1 MEKES
6 TALQRGRLGHLIGR
20 WEVLEPLQNR
30 DFVRLWLATG
40 IWWQGMWMEQL
51 VLGWMAL
58 DLTDSAWWVALVG
71 FFRSLPL
78 LFVGLFGVAVTDRF
92 KRRSLIAVL
101 QLLNTAGIG
110 LLVLMLWLGGLDY
123 WHIVAVSFANGAGWG
138 LDWPTRRALIP
149 DLVGKGRVVDAMVL
163 ENSIQSLTRVSGP
176 LIAGSLLATLGNMGS
191 LLMLCGMGATALF
204 ILLGMKTDSQAQA
217 TPRGFAPSLRRMREG
232 LGYVHRQR
240 RILGVLLITVAMNV
254 WAFPFL
260 TLLPVFARDVLHQGP
275 FGLGLLG
282 AANGMGSCLGLVVVH
297 LGRKIWSNEMLFA
310 GGSILSCLGL
320 VCFAASTSFYLSA
333 MLLFIGGIGQAGF
346 SIMQSGIILVEA
358 TEEMRGRAMGT
369 LVLAIGAGPFGR
381 LQAGGMAQMWGAPLA
396 VGTMAGLAG
405 LATLAV
411 GLLLAGFIVCGKQKS
426 QAAGDSKIRE
436 IS

>member
-1 MEKES
+1 MEKGS
-6 TALQRGRLGHLIGR
+6 TTQKGILGQLIGR
-20 WEVLEPLQNR
+20 WELLTPLQNR

-78 LFVGLFGVAVTDRF
+78 LFVGLFGTAVTDRF
-92 KRRSLIAVL
+92 KRRSLVAVL
-101 QLLNTAGIG
+101 QLLNTTGIF
-110 LLVLMLWLGGLDY
+110 LLVLLLWLGRLEY
-123 WHIVAVSFANGAGWG
+123 WHIVAVSFVNGAGWG

-149 DLVGKGRVVDAMVL
+149 DLVGMGRVVDAMVL

-176 LIAGSLLATLGNMGS
+176 LVAGLLLAMLGNLGS
-191 LLMLCGMGATALF
+191 LLMLCIMGATALF
-204 ILLGMKTDSQAQA
+204 ILLGMKTDSQAPTA
-217 TPRGFAPSLRRMREG
+217 PRGFGPSLHRMREG
-232 LGYVHRQR
+232 LAYVQRQR

-282 AANGMGSCLGLVVVH
+282 SANGMGSCLGLVVIH
-297 LGRKIWSNEMLFA
+297 LGRKVWSNEMLFT

-320 VCFAASTSFYLSA
+320 VCFAASTSFYLS
-333 MLLFIGGIGQAGF
+333 MVLLFIGGIGQAGF

-358 TEEMRGRAMGT
+358 IEEMRGRAMGT

-381 LQAGGMAQMWGAPLA
+381 LQAGGMAQIWGAPLA

-411 GLLLAGFIVCGKQKS
+411 GLLLAGFIVRGSRERQD
-426 QAAGDSKIRE
+426 AAE
-436 IS
+436 ISA